1 MCAESSKS
9 SDRAHAVALTN
20 YTVALHRSIAPCSH
34 RCAQM
39 AAKAKLAEEK
49 LAEALVENENLK
61 RNLVRGPE
69 SVYEGIWALT
79 GVEELTR

>member
-1 MCAESSKS
+1 
-9 SDRAHAVALTN
+9 
-20 YTVALHRSIAPCSH
+20 
-34 RCAQM
+34 M